1 MKKILSLI
9 ILLSAVVTLTSAQDA
24 PKGTKVLISTSLGD
38 IKIVLYN
45 NTPQHRDNFVKLA
58 QSEYFNDL
66 LFHRVIEGF
75 MIQGGD
81 PDSRNAKP
89 KQALGMGG
97 PGYDIPMEYNAENY
111 HKRGALAAAREG
123 DEVNPQKASS
133 GSQFYIVTGRLFTD
147 KELDQIEKRRGIT
160 YSAEQRNTYKTIGGY
175 APLDK
180 EYTVFGEVYE
190 GMDVVDKIS
199 KVARDANDRPVSDI
213 KMTVTII
220 TSEPEEIELGGD
232 IQIEGESD

>member
-9 ILLSAVVTLTSAQDA
+9 VLFSAVFTLAKAQDA
-24 PKGTKVLISTSLGD
+24 PAGTKVLISTTLGD
-38 IKIVLYN
+38 IKILLYD
-45 NTPQHRDNFVKLA
+45 NTPQHRDNFVKLVT
-58 QSEYFNDL
+58 EGYFDGT
-66 LFHRVIEGF
+66 LFHRVIENF

-89 KQALGMGG
+89 KQALGNGG
-97 PGYDIPMEYNAENY
+97 PGYDIPMEYVAENY
-111 HKRGALAAAREG
+111 HKRGALAAAREP
-123 DEVNPQKASS
+123 DEYNPEKASS

-147 KELDQIEKRRGIT
+147 KELDQIEKRKGIT
-160 YSAEQRNTYKTIGGY
+160 YTAEQRETYRTEGGY

-199 KVARDANDRPVSDI
+199 KVSRDGNNRPVDDV

-220 TSEPEEIELGGD
+220 KDED
-232 IQIEGESD
+232 K

>member
-1 MKKILSLI
+1 MKKILSTV
-9 ILLSAVVTLTSAQDA
+9 ILLCAVFTLATAQV
-24 PKGTKVLISTSLGD
+24 PQGTKILISTSLGD
-38 IKIVLYN
+38 IKIVLYDQ
-45 NTPQHRDNFVKLA
+45 TPQHRDNFIKLVK
-58 QSEYFNDL
+58 QKYFDGT

-81 PDSRNAKP
+81 PDSRNAAKN
-89 KQALGMGG
+89 QMLGAGG
-97 PGYDIPMEYNAENY
+97 PEYTIPMEYVSAYY

-123 DEVNPQKASS
+123 DDVNPQKASS
-133 GSQFYIVTGRLFTD
+133 GSQFYIVTGRLFGD
-147 KELDQIEKRRGIT
+147 KELEQIQKRRNIT
-160 YSAEQRNTYKTIGGY
+160 YTDEQINTYKTIGGY

-199 KVARDANDRPVSDI
+199 KVARDGNNRPVEDL

-220 TSEPEEIELGGD
+220 TSEPVEIELGGD
-232 IQIEGESD
+232 INIEGESD